1 MLNQQPWFKTWPG
14 SPRAAETTRSRY
26 STPEKVCH
34 GFAREKMDEFAIKRQ
49 PRWRT
54 RQTEGSPKAPPARDS
69 VPHDG
74 ATWSRCGGNIFMNI
88 RLLSGDENS
97 TWIEKVKMVGIAKIP
112 GEGRG
117 WASQKTHCCPT
128 QMRRSQ
134 NWEIRIIR
142 LTLER
147 KNPFHLWSQK
157 YLICSKLI
165 LKTLNLLGFLA
176 RGPVTATGLFSR
188 ELWRTRPFK
197 QFQNTLKYT

>member
-1 MLNQQPWFKTWPG
+1 
-14 SPRAAETTRSRY
+14 
-26 STPEKVCH
+26 
-34 GFAREKMDEFAIKRQ
+34 
-49 PRWRT
+49 
-54 RQTEGSPKAPPARDS
+54 
-69 VPHDG
+69 
-74 ATWSRCGGNIFMNI
+74 
-88 RLLSGDENS
+88 
-97 TWIEKVKMVGIAKIP
+97 MVGIAKIP

-117 WASQKTHCCPT
+117 WAARKTHCCPT

-134 NWEIRIIR
+134 NWEIEIIR

-197 QFQNTLKYT
+197 QFQNTVKRKYADLIIIIIIISFRREAIQYQTTFQTRFNCMFGVFCFVFLWLFIPSLC